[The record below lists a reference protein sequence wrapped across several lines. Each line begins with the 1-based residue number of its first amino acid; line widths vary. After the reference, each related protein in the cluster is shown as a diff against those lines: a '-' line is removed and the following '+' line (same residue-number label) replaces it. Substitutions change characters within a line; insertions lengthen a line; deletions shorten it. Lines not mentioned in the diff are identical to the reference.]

1 MLSLSPLTILLPFR
15 VTKDFGSVK
24 MFLFQEMG
32 TQMHTLFK
40 SKLTLSLSNAMF
52 GFT

>member
-15 VTKDFGSVK
+15 ETKDFGSLK

-32 TQMHTLFK
+32 THMHTLFK
-40 SKLTLSLSNAMF
+40 LKLTLSLLNAMF